1 MVLYI
6 CLMYEKL
13 NAFRNVP
20 HERIRSVAL
29 GFIKLKISF
38 KDLLI

>member
-20 HERIRSVAL
+20 HERIRAVAL
-29 GFIKLKISF
+29 GDYIECVRRYSY
-38 KDLLI
+38 